1 MTARNERRLHAL
13 QTRLEH
19 IKQDIRL
26 IDEIIE
32 KLRWDE

>member
-1 MTARNERRLHAL
+1 MRARNERGLRELR
-13 QTRLEH
+13 TRLEH

-32 KLRWDE
+32 KIRWDE